1 MDIIA
6 GNLCSLLAMATD
18 SISSSRK
25 TTRGVLMVQILSQFF
40 YGMSAIILKGYSAVV
55 QNVISI
61 VRNLAAIRQISSR
74 ILEWSLAVLGVVL
87 GLAFNNLGFVGLLPV
102 LANLEY
108 TIAVFRFKD
117 NERALKAAFLLNAV
131 LFTAFNAVILNFVGV
146 ISNIV
151 VIVTTSVFLIRDSK
165 RA

>member
-6 GNLCSLLAMATD
+6 GNFCSLLAMLTD

-25 TTRGVLMVQILSQFF
+25 TTRGVLLVQILSQLF
-40 YGMSAIILKGYSAVV
+40 YGSSAIILKGYSAVV

-61 VRNLAAIRQISSR
+61 ARNIAAIRQISSKL
-74 ILEWSLAVLGVVL
+74 LEWSLAVLGVAL
-87 GLAFNNLGFVGLLPV
+87 GLIFNNLGFVGLLPV

-108 TIAVFRFKD
+108 TIAVFRFKN
-117 NERALKAAFLLNAV
+117 NERALKAAFLINAV
-131 LFTAFNAVILNFVGV
+131 LFTAFNAVILNVVGV

-151 VIVTTSVFLIRDSK
+151 VIITTTLFLVKDSK
-165 RA
+165 RS